1 MSRFQ
6 IALCN
11 EVVAQLPF
19 ERQCALAA
27 ALGYDGLEIAPF
39 TLSDDPAS
47 LTAAQRTSLRQT
59 ADREGILITGLHWL
73 LNVPAGLS
81 LTSDDPETHRRTGDH
96 MVAMVDLCADLGGK
110 VIVHGSP
117 NQRSLAHAANPESAR
132 ENALVLLRRAAGHAQ
147 NCGVTYCIEP
157 LSPGM
162 TDFVTNVHEALKLVE
177 EVNSPSFATMIDTL
191 AAWGGESEEPDALI
205 RRFLPSGRIGHIHF
219 NDDNMRGPGQGDRR
233 FAPILRALAEM
244 GYDGVIGV
252 EPFDYYPDGPAAA
265 ARAIGYLR
273 GIIETLETRP

>member
-1 MSRFQ
+1 MTALR

-47 LTAAQRTSLRQT
+47 LTAAERARFRKAAES
-59 ADREGILITGLHWL
+59 EGITITGLHWL
-73 LNVPAGLS
+73 LNVPDGLS
-81 LTSDDPETHRRTGDH
+81 LTSDDPDTHRRTGDH
-96 MVAMVDLCADLGGK
+96 MTAMVDLCADLGGQ
-110 VIVHGSP
+110 VVVHGSP
-117 NQRSLAHAANPESAR
+117 KQRALSDAASPEQARDQALA
-132 ENALVLLRRAAGHAQ
+132 LLRKASERAESV
-147 NCGVTYCIEP
+147 GVVYCIEP
-157 LSPGM
+157 LSPAM
-162 TDFVTNVHEALKLVE
+162 TGFVTNVREALDIVE
-177 EVNSPSFATMIDTL
+177 EIALLSFATMIDTL

-205 RRFLPSGRIGHIHF
+205 RRYMSSGRIRHIHL
-219 NDDNMRGPGQGDRR
+219 NDDNMRGPGQGERR
-233 FAPILRALAEM
+233 FGLVLQALLDT

-252 EPFDYYPDGPAAA
+252 EPFDYHPDGPAAA

-273 GIIETLETRP
+273 GLAETLEPRP